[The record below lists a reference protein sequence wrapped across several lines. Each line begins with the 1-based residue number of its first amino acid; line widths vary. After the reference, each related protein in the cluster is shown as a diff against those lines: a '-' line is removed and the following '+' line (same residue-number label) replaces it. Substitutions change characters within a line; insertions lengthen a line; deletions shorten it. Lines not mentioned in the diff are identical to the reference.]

1 MKKYLITSALPYVN
15 GLPHLGHLIGCLLPA
30 DVYARYLRSKGEET
44 LYICGTDEHGTPS
57 EVGAAK
63 EQMDVEEYCKKY
75 HDLHA
80 QMYQGFDL
88 SFDYFGRT
96 SSEQNKEIVYRIFNE
111 LDKNGYITEK
121 TTKQVYSPDDNRY
134 LPDSYV
140 MGTCPHCGYDKAKG
154 DQCENCTKVL
164 DPTDLI
170 KPRSVISGSENLEIR
185 ETKHLFLQLPK
196 MEKELSEWIETR
208 KGVWPDIAYSIAKKW
223 LKEGLQERGITR
235 DLKWG
240 FSVPKEGFENK
251 VFYVWFDAPIGYIGI
266 TKQWADEKPATR
278 SFEDWWLNP
287 ENVIHTEF
295 MGKDNIPYHTIT
307 FPATLRGTGEKWT
320 QVSMLKGMNYL
331 NFAGG
336 KFSKSAHRGIFMDD
350 AIKEFPADYW
360 RYWLIANAPESDDAN
375 FSFDQFAATVN
386 KDLND
391 VLGNFINRVLKMTV
405 NNFGQQVPVLGNI
418 TNTEK
423 ELYAS
428 LDSLTEQYAS
438 YMDKLEFRKA
448 MSTLREIWVSGN
460 NYLARTEPWKVVKTD
475 MDYAGTILNTALNL
489 IRLYANLSAPVMPQT
504 ARRMLDLF
512 EVNEQIEFPVG
523 KMVSYLTGLKPGTPF
538 KLSDPLFQKIL
549 PERVAQLKETYREE
563 D

>member
-1 MKKYLITSALPYVN
+1 MKKYLITSALLYVN

-44 LYICGTDEHGTPS
+44 LFIGGTDEHGTPS

-63 EQMDVEEYCKKY
+63 EHMDVEEYCKKY

-266 TKQWADEKPATR
+266 TKQWADEKPSTR

-418 TNTEK
+418 TNAEK
-423 ELYAS
+423 ELYDS
-428 LDSLTEQYAS
+428 LDALTEQYTA

-549 PERVAQLKETYREE
+549 PERIAQLKETYHEE

>member
-15 GLPHLGHLIGCLLPA
+15 GLPHLGHLIGCLLPS
-30 DVYARYLRSKGEET
+30 DVYARFLRQKGENV

-63 EQMDVEEYCKKY
+63 EDMPVEDYCTKY
-75 HDLHA
+75 HNLHA
-80 QMYQGFDL
+80 EMYKGFNL

-96 SSEQNKEIVYRIFNE
+96 CSEQNKEIVYRIFNE
-111 LDKNGYITEK
+111 LDKNGLISEK
-121 TTKQVYSPDDNRY
+121 VTRQVYSVDDGRY

-140 MGTCPHCGYDKAKG
+140 MGTCPHCGYEKAKG

-164 DPTDLI
+164 DPIDLI

-196 MEKELSEWIETR
+196 LEKELTEWIETK
-208 KGVWPDIAYSIAKKW
+208 KGIWPDIAYSIAQKW

-240 FSVPKEGFENK
+240 FAVPKEGFDGK

-266 TKQWADEKPATR
+266 TKQWADEQPSHR
-278 SFEDWWLNP
+278 HFEDWWLDK

-295 MGKDNIPYHTIT
+295 MGKDNIPFHTIT
-307 FPATLRGTGEKWT
+307 FPATLRGTGENWT
-320 QVSMLKGMNYL
+320 EVSMLKGMNYL

-336 KFSKSAHRGIFMDD
+336 KFSKSAHRGIFLDD

-360 RYWLIANAPESDDAN
+360 RYWLIAKAPESDDSN

-405 NNFGQQVPVLGNI
+405 NNFGQNVPPMSII
-418 TNTEK
+418 TDNEK
-423 ELYAS
+423 ELYS
-428 LDSLTEQYAS
+428 TLDALIETYTKHMQA
-438 YMDKLEFRKA
+438 LEFRKA
-448 MSTLREIWVSGN
+448 MATLREIWVSGN
-460 NYLARTEPWKVVKTD
+460 NYLAKTEPWKVVKTD
-475 MDYAGTILNTALNL
+475 MDYAGAILNTALNL
-489 IRLYANLSAPVMPQT
+489 IRLYAQLSAPIMPQT
-504 ARRMLDLF
+504 AQQMLDLF
-512 EVNEQIEFPVG
+512 EISDEFVWPNL
-523 KMVSYLTGLKPGTPF
+523 KMADYLTKIPAGTPF
-538 KLSDPLFQKIL
+538 KLSDPLFQKIMPDKL
-549 PERVAQLKETYREE
+549 SELKITYKE
-563 D
+563 DE